1 MLPETAN
8 ENTPALETS
17 DDPYVQNRINLYR
30 ELNRQYGRV
39 LNVHIP
45 EIASIDPDFN
55 PLLATLLNPDE
66 SKEPLPFAPLEYH
79 QLYVPQRIMG
89 GVDRCIPLGISSI
102 IPAMPQL
109 TTTELVKLLN
119 PGLESRLRAPETSDP
134 RGSDR
139 KSIHSFQWLDP
150 KDGYLV
156 TKEDQEELLKFYFA
170 PHLV

>member
-1 MLPETAN
+1 MSKRI
-8 ENTPALETS
+8 ALFAGS
-17 DDPYVQNRINLYR
+17 FDPYTNGHHAVVRKATALFDEVVVLIGVNVNKRRAFDAGAMRLAIQETIDADGLNARAVIHTGLVADYCAEHGIHWYVRGLRNAGDYSYEEGNAQVNR
-30 ELNRQYGRV
+30 
-39 LNVHIP
+39 
-45 EIASIDPDFN
+45 
-55 PLLATLLNPDE
+55 
-66 SKEPLPFAPLEYH
+66 
-79 QLYVPQRIMG
+79 
-89 GVDRCIPLGISSI
+89 
-102 IPAMPQL
+102 
-109 TTTELVKLLN
+109 LLN